1 MRHTLS
7 GFIIVQYKDRQETF
21 RKGRHYVTVG
31 AARLQK
37 KLRVGIVSWLAYAAF
52 ANGLTFENPTAAP
65 RLLSAQPSRHSANK
79 LISVSFKD
87 RRETFREGETYS
99 VRVGVARLPDNVSAA
114 IASWLAYVAF
124 ANDLPFEKS
133 A

>member
-1 MRHTLS
+1 MRYKQGEL
-7 GFIIVQYKDRQETF
+7 FVVEYKDRQETF

-31 AARLQK
+31 AARLPK

-52 ANGLTFENPTAAP
+52 ANGLTFGNPVAAP
-65 RLLSAQPSRHSANK
+65 RLLSVQPTRDREDGQ
-79 LISVSFKD
+79 LSVSYRD
-87 RRETFREGETYS
+87 RRETFRERQTYA
-99 VRVGVARLPDNVSAA
+99 VRVGVARLPDNVSAG